1 MPPALSD
8 NPAFDVVGVGANS
21 TDLVYRLPEYPVPDG
36 PRSKLRISSHERSP
50 GGQIATALSAC
61 AALGLR
67 TSYVGT
73 ISTDQ
78 NGDFIRDA
86 LTTRGIDVKRAVFR
100 PAANPFAVILVAEGM
115 TSHGLQR
122 ATSSQGERI
131 VLWDR
136 PADMALR
143 PADLPADLASSA
155 RLVHVDDVDPDAAIA
170 AGKAGIAAGIHVTS
184 DIEAARPKTPAILD
198 AVTVPI
204 FAEHVP
210 GDLTGERDLER
221 GLRIL
226 RQRHAG
232 MLVATM
238 GARGAGM
245 LHGDR
250 FIRQPAFPVDVID
263 TTGAGDVFRAGFIYA
278 LLHGEPPEGILRFAC
293 AAAAL
298 SCTRRG
304 AVASVPSLDEVNA
317 LMT

>member
-1 MPPALSD
+1 MDRAFD
-8 NPAFDVVGVGANS
+8 GFDVVGVGANS
-21 TDLVYRLPEYPVPDG
+21 TDFVYRLPEYPVPDG
-36 PRSKLRISSHERSP
+36 PLSKLRIGSHERSP

-61 AALGLR
+61 ARLGLK

-73 ISTDQ
+73 ISTDG
-78 NGDFIRDA
+78 NGDFIREA
-86 LTTRGIDVKRAVFR
+86 LTTRGIDVGRAVFR
-100 PAANPFAVILVAEGM
+100 PAPNPFAVILVAEGM

-122 ATSSQGERI
+122 ASSGQGERI

-136 PADMALR
+136 PAEMALR
-143 PADLPADLASSA
+143 PADLPADLATGT
-155 RLVHVDDVDPDAAIA
+155 RLIHVDDVDPDAAIA
-170 AGKAGIAAGIHVTS
+170 AGKAGIAAGVHVTS

-221 GLRIL
+221 ALRIL

-245 LHGDR
+245 LVGDR
-250 FIRQPAFPVDVID
+250 FIRQPAFPVDVVD

-278 LLHGEPPEGILRFAC
+278 LLRGDSPEGILQFAC

-304 AVASVPSLDEVNA
+304 AVASVPSLEEVNA
-317 LMT
+317 LMS

>member
-1 MPPALSD
+1 M
-8 NPAFDVVGVGANS
+8 FDVVGVGANS
-21 TDLVYRLPEYPVPDG
+21 TDFVYRLPEYPAAYG
-36 PRSKLRISSHERSP
+36 PLSKLRISSHERSP
-50 GGQIATALSAC
+50 GGQTATALSAC

-67 TSYVGT
+67 TSYIGT
-73 ISTDQ
+73 VSNDG
-78 NGDFIRDA
+78 NGDFIREA
-86 LTTRGIDVKRAVFR
+86 LETRGIDLSRVIVRSAG
-100 PAANPFAVILVAEGM
+100 NPFAVILVAEGL

-122 ATSSQGERI
+122 GSGQGERI

-136 PADMALR
+136 PPEMALK
-143 PADLPADLASSA
+143 PADLPAGFASSA

-170 AGKAGIAAGIHVTS
+170 AGKAGIAARVHVTS

-198 AVTVPI
+198 AVTIPI

-232 MLVATM
+232 MLVVTL
-238 GARGAGM
+238 GARGAAM
-245 LHGDR
+245 LDGGR

-278 LLHGEPPEGILRFAC
+278 LLRGDTPEGILRFAC
-293 AAAAL
+293 AAAAV

-304 AVASVPSLDEVNA
+304 AIVSVPTLDEVNA
-317 LMT
+317 LMA

>member
-1 MPPALSD
+1 MTDAFD
-8 NPAFDVVGVGANS
+8 AGFDVVGVGANS
-21 TDLVYRLPEYPVPDG
+21 TDFVYRLPEYPVPDG
-36 PRSKLRISSHERSP
+36 PLSKLRIGSHERSP

-61 AALGLR
+61 ARLGLK

-78 NGDFIRDA
+78 NGDFIREA
-86 LTTRGIDVKRAVFR
+86 LTTRGIDVGRAIFR
-100 PAANPFAVILVAEGM
+100 PAPNPFAVILVAEGV

-122 ATSSQGERI
+122 VSSGQGERI

-136 PADMALR
+136 PAEMALK
-143 PADLPADLASSA
+143 PGDLPADLATRT

-170 AGKAGIAAGIHVTS
+170 AGKAGIAAKVHVTS

-221 GLRIL
+221 ALRIL
-226 RQRHAG
+226 RQRHPG

-245 LHGDR
+245 LVGDR
-250 FIRQPAFPVDVID
+250 FIRQPAFPVDVVD

-278 LLHGEPPEGILRFAC
+278 LLRGDAPEGILQFAC

-317 LMT
+317 LIS

>member
-1 MPPALSD
+1 M
-8 NPAFDVVGVGANS
+8 
-21 TDLVYRLPEYPVPDG
+21 
-36 PRSKLRISSHERSP
+36 
-50 GGQIATALSAC
+50 
-61 AALGLR
+61 
-67 TSYVGT
+67 
-73 ISTDQ
+73 
-78 NGDFIRDA
+78 
-86 LTTRGIDVKRAVFR
+86 
-100 PAANPFAVILVAEGM
+100 
-115 TSHGLQR
+115 
-122 ATSSQGERI
+122 
-131 VLWDR
+131 
-136 PADMALR
+136 
-143 PADLPADLASSA
+143 
-155 RLVHVDDVDPDAAIA
+155 
-170 AGKAGIAAGIHVTS
+170 
-184 DIEAARPKTPAILD
+184 
-198 AVTVPI
+198 PI

-221 GLRIL
+221 ALRIL

-278 LLHGEPPEGILRFAC
+278 LLRGDAPEGILRFAC

-317 LMT
+317 PDDVARQRPGSCSPAAASPLHLLRRCSLRSLS

>member
-1 MPPALSD
+1 MGRAFD
-8 NPAFDVVGVGANS
+8 AGFDVVGVGANS
-21 TDLVYRLPEYPVPDG
+21 TDFVYRLPEYPVPDG
-36 PRSKLRISSHERSP
+36 PLSKLRIGSHERSP

-61 AALGLR
+61 ARLGLK

-73 ISTDQ
+73 ISTDG
-78 NGDFIRDA
+78 NGDFIREA
-86 LTTRGIDVKRAVFR
+86 LTTRGIDVGRAVFR
-100 PAANPFAVILVAEGM
+100 PAPNPFAVILVAEGM

-122 ATSSQGERI
+122 VSSGQGERI

-136 PADMALR
+136 PAEMALR
-143 PADLPADLASSA
+143 PADLPADLAA
-155 RLVHVDDVDPDAAIA
+155 GTRLIHVDDVDPDAAIA
-170 AGKAGIAAGIHVTS
+170 AGKAGIAAGVHVTS

-221 GLRIL
+221 ALRIL

-245 LHGDR
+245 LVGDR

-278 LLHGEPPEGILRFAC
+278 MLRGDPPEGMLRFAC
-293 AAAAL
+293 ATAAV

-304 AVASVPSLDEVNA
+304 AIASVPTLEEVNA
-317 LMT
+317 LLA

>member
-1 MPPALSD
+1 MK
-8 NPAFDVVGVGANS
+8 FDVVGVGANS
-21 TDLVYRLPEYPVPDG
+21 VDFVYRLPEYPVPDG
-36 PRSKLRISSHERSP
+36 PLSKLRISGHERSP
-50 GGQIATALSAC
+50 GGQTATALSAC

-73 ISTDQ
+73 VSSDQ

-86 LTTRGIDVKRAVFR
+86 LSTRGIDLSRVIVR
-100 PAANPFAVILVAEGM
+100 PAANPFAVILVAEGSM
-115 TSHGLQR
+115 THGLQR
-122 ATSSQGERI
+122 GSGQGERI

-136 PADMALR
+136 PAEMVLR

-170 AGKAGIAAGIHVTS
+170 AGKAAIAAGLPVTS

-198 AVTVPI
+198 AVTIPM

-210 GDLTGERDLER
+210 ADLTGESNLEVA
-221 GLRIL
+221 LRIL

-232 MLVATM
+232 MLVVTL
-238 GARGAGM
+238 GARGALM
-245 LHGDR
+245 LAGDR
-250 FIRQPAFPVDVID
+250 VIRQPAFPVDVID

-278 LLHGEPPEGILRFAC
+278 LLRGDTHEGILRFAC
-293 AAAAL
+293 AAAAV

-304 AVASVPSLDEVNA
+304 AIASVPDLDAVNA
-317 LMT
+317 LLV

>member
-1 MPPALSD
+1 M
-8 NPAFDVVGVGANS
+8 
-21 TDLVYRLPEYPVPDG
+21 YRLPEYPVPDG
-36 PRSKLRISSHERSP
+36 PLSKLRISGHERSP
-50 GGQIATALSAC
+50 GGQTATALSAC

-86 LTTRGIDVKRAVFR
+86 LSSRGIDLRRAILR
-100 PAANPFAVILVAEGM
+100 PAANPFAVILVAEGL
-115 TSHGLQR
+115 TTHGLQR
-122 ATSSQGERI
+122 GSGQGERI

-136 PADMALR
+136 PAEMMLR
-143 PADLPADLASSA
+143 PADLPADLAASA

-170 AGKAGIAAGIHVTS
+170 AGKAAIAAGVPVTS

-198 AVTVPI
+198 AVTIPI

-210 GDLTGERDLER
+210 GDLTGEGNLEVA
-221 GLRIL
+221 LRIL

-232 MLVATM
+232 MLVVTL
-238 GARGAGM
+238 GARGALM
-245 LHGDR
+245 LTGDR
-250 FIRQPAFPVDVID
+250 VIRQPAFPVDVID

-278 LLHGEPPEGILRFAC
+278 LLRGDSPEGILRFAC
-293 AAAAL
+293 AAAAV

-304 AVASVPSLDEVNA
+304 AIAAVPDLDAVNA
-317 LMT
+317 LLL